1 MLEIV
6 KLFSS
11 KPAIFKIR
19 LKPFMAGFFMI
30 FVDTVF
36 SVVEFL
42 MAAVFKRYQIPSIP
56 GYFPSFLLNEPT
68 NKTPKNLL
76 FFL

>member
-1 MLEIV
+1 MREIV
-6 KLFSS
+6 KPFFSE
-11 KPAIFKIR
+11 PAIFEIR
-19 LKPFMAGFFMI
+19 LKLSMAGFFMMSSA
-30 FVDTVF
+30 TVL

-42 MAAVFKRYQIPSIP
+42 MVVDFKRYQIPSIP